1 VPAFLV
7 VLDRSGPEWDR
18 SKPLEQQTG
27 WPVHAEFMDGLV
39 GAGFIV
45 VGGPLGDELRVVH
58 VVEAESEQDV
68 RETLALDPWAGT
80 HLVVASVDPMTIRL
94 DARQVDLDQ

>member
-7 VLDRSGPEWDR
+7 TLERSGPEWDT

-27 WPVHAEFMDGLV
+27 WPAHAEFMDGLV
-39 GAGFIV
+39 GAGLIV
-45 VGGPLGDELRVVH
+45 VGGPLADELRVVH

-68 RETLALDPWAGT
+68 RDTFALDPWAGS
-80 HLVVASVDPMTIRL
+80 HLVVASVEPMTIRL
-94 DARQVDLDQ
+94 DARQVDPDQ

>member
-7 VLDRSGPEWDR
+7 MLDRSGPEWDR
-18 SKPLEQQTG
+18 SRPLEEQTG
-27 WPVHAEFMDGLV
+27 WPAHAKFMDGLV

-58 VVEAESEQDV
+58 IVDAESEHDV
-68 RETLALDPWAGT
+68 RHTFALDPWAGS
-80 HLVVASVDPMTIRL
+80 HLVVASVEPMTIRL
-94 DARQVDLDQ
+94 DGRQVDPDQ

>member
-1 VPAFLV
+1 M
-7 VLDRSGPEWDR
+7 LDRSGPEWDR

-27 WPVHAEFMDGLV
+27 WPAHAEFMDGLV
-39 GAGFIV
+39 GAGLIV

-58 VVEAESEQDV
+58 VIEAESEQEV
-68 RETLALDPWAGT
+68 RDTLALDPWAGS
-80 HLVVASVDPMTIRL
+80 HLVVASVEPMTIRL